1 VKNDYHILHDRLGEC
16 EAISDKVSLF
26 TYYYWLDDAKAPDF
40 ARTVAIHAKPG
51 YDPVEGFANPDIK
64 FLKAKLGMK
73 LLKKKLGF
81 RTMMDIIPLDATLV
95 KGSHGRIGEDTL
107 DHPILVTRQSS
118 LVKDTVVE
126 ATDIYNLILEH
137 VFRDQKEPA

>member
-51 YDPVEGFANPDIK
+51 YDPVEGCANPDIK

-95 KGSHGRIGEDTL
+95 RGSDGRIEEDPL
-107 DHPILVTRQSS
+107 DHPILVAPQDS
-118 LVKDTVVE
+118 LLDGSAVE
-126 ATDIYNLILEH
+126 PTDIYELILNT
-137 VFRDQKEPA
+137 VFPD